1 MEFFKVIKNFDQWI
15 SFMLATCSENV
26 IFKNL
31 YLVLTAG
38 CLKISNLVYF
48 VYSQKEHKKQIYQR
62 CIQKPVE
69 QLRPNFS
76 RKEIKTR
83 FAAIANHKLIL
94 NLSYKSKSY
103 LNPFYHNL
111 EAFCAYLSFVSLFPY
126 FFLSIFLSFQ
136 VILFYTIENE
146 TKPKTKVKY

>member
-1 MEFFKVIKNFDQWI
+1 
-15 SFMLATCSENV
+15 MLATCSENV

-94 NLSYKSKSY
+94 NLSYK
-103 LNPFYHNL
+103 
-111 EAFCAYLSFVSLFPY
+111 
-126 FFLSIFLSFQ
+126 
-136 VILFYTIENE
+136 
-146 TKPKTKVKY
+146 